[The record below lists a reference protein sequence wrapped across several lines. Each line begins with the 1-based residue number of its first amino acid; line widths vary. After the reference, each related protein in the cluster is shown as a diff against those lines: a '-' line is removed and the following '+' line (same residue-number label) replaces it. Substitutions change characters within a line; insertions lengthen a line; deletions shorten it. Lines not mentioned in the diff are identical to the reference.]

1 MEIVYFFI
9 AGAAGALVK
18 DILVD
23 NTLELPKRVDG
34 KIALGFIGGMLV
46 GGFTGWAV
54 DQSILMAALAGF
66 SGTSVLE
73 NLLNKRFRLKV
84 Q

>member
-1 MEIVYFFI
+1 MAVIYFFL
-9 AGAAGALVK
+9 AGAAGALIK

-23 NTLELPKRVDG
+23 NTLELPKRING
-34 KIALGFIGGMLV
+34 KIALGFVGGMLV
-46 GGFTGWAV
+46 GGFTGWAI

-66 SGTSVLE
+66 SGTAVLE
-73 NLLNKRFRLKV
+73 NLLNKRFQCKI

>member
-1 MEIVYFFI
+1 MEIIYFFL
-9 AGAAGALVK
+9 AGAVGSLVK

-23 NTLELPKRVDG
+23 NTLELPKRING
-34 KIALGFIGGMLV
+34 KIALGFVGGMLV

-66 SGTSVLE
+66 SGTAVLE
-73 NLLNKRFRLKV
+73 NLLNKRFQLKV
-84 Q
+84 E

>member
-1 MEIVYFFI
+1 MAVIYFFL

-18 DILVD
+18 DLLID

-34 KIALGFIGGMLV
+34 KIALGFIGGMLI
-46 GGFTGWAV
+46 GGFVGWAV

-66 SGTSVLE
+66 SGTSILE
-73 NLLNKRFRLKV
+73 NLSNKKFQLKV